1 MFSTKLIIER
11 FTRGLRWPILAK
23 VVIPLMVLVF
33 GATINVAPSSFQNE
47 IGGAVSVANKLTAID
62 KGFSVAAAPA
72 TQLGYG
78 SCAKNITFLASTG
91 IATTNVTTN
100 DYVYQV
106 QINANASTPTM
117 TCFQV
122 VLKLTQTAGLPQTY
136 GPLYIAT
143 SSNVT
148 GLQPINVNFDIRNT
162 SLPASPFAFAV
173 AICTNACP

>member
-1 MFSTKLIIER
+1 MFSTKHILER
-11 FTRGLRWPILAK
+11 LTRGLRWSILAK
-23 VVIPLMVLVF
+23 VSIPLIVLVF
-33 GATINVAPSSFQNE
+33 GATINVAPTNFQNE

-62 KGFSVAAAPA
+62 KGFSLAVAPA

-78 SCAKNITFLASTG
+78 SCAKNVTFLVSTG

-106 QINANASTPTM
+106 QINANSSTPTL

-122 VLKLTQTAGLPQTY
+122 VLKLAQNAGLPQTY
-136 GPLYIAT
+136 GPLYVAT

-148 GLQPINVNFDIRNT
+148 GLQPINVNFDLGNS
-162 SLPASPFAFAV
+162 SLPASPFAFAIT
-173 AICTNACP
+173 ICTNSCP